1 MGEWT
6 WRGFKL
12 VQSLVERLPRSWAY
26 ALAVLGARL
35 AWWFSPLA
43 RPRLEYN
50 LKIACPELANDPR
63 ALRRLSQLN
72 FRNHAK
78 AYADLM
84 QLPRARVETMRPRLK
99 VKGWEYLE
107 EARALG
113 KGALAVS
120 CHMGSYEVVAA
131 IWSATLAPVSF
142 FAEELEPRA
151 LFEWYRD
158 TRARLG
164 ISVLTLDHGGIRKVL
179 EALSDQEMV
188 ITAIDRDITG
198 TGYLMPFFG
207 RMAPIPLGPAA
218 IALRLGTPL
227 FPVCVYRLPDDTYMA
242 EGAPLVYADWRF
254 SRRPGARDG
263 GVAAPNRGVH
273 PASPRA
279 VARPAPH
286 LVGHP
291 MRNQLFPA
299 RGEVPRPLQH
309 FPACGEVPG
318 EAGRWGSWLRPL
330 WRAARATS
338 PLRGEELS
346 RQEPTL
352 PRLRGSARRSRAMGA
367 LRATSPLRGE
377 ELRT

>member
-6 WRGFKL
+6 WRGFKI
-12 VQSLVERLPRSWAY
+12 VQALVERLPRPWAY
-26 ALAVLGARL
+26 ALAVVAARI
-35 AWWFSPLA
+35 AWWFSPDA

-50 LKIACPELANDPR
+50 LKIACPELENDSK
-63 ALRRLSQLN
+63 ALRRLSWLN

-84 QLPRARVETMRPRLK
+84 LLPTARVEAMRPRLK
-99 VKGWEYLE
+99 VQGWEFLE

-113 KGALAVS
+113 KGVLVVS

-179 EALSDQEMV
+179 EALRDQEMV

-198 TGYLMPFFG
+198 TGHVMPFFG
-207 RMAPIPLGPAA
+207 KPAPIPLGPAA
-218 IALRLGTPL
+218 IALRTGTPL

-242 EGAPLVYADWRF
+242 EGAPLVHAT
-254 SRRPGARDG
+254 
-263 GVAAPNRGVH
+263 
-273 PASPRA
+273 AS
-279 VARPAPH
+279 
-286 LVGHP
+286 G
-291 MRNQLFPA
+291 N
-299 RGEVPRPLQH
+299 
-309 FPACGEVPG
+309 
-318 EAGRWGSWLRPL
+318 
-330 WRAARATS
+330 ARADQVQATEQLLRHIERFIQAHPEQWHVPHRIWAGS
-338 PLRGEELS
+338 P
-346 RQEPTL
+346 
-352 PRLRGSARRSRAMGA
+352 
-367 LRATSPLRGE
+367 
-377 ELRT
+377 

>member
-6 WRGFKL
+6 WRGCKAG
-12 VQSLVERLPRSWAY
+12 QSLVERLPRSWAY
-26 ALAVLGARL
+26 ALAVVAARV

-50 LKIACPELANDPR
+50 LKIACPELRDDPA
-63 ALRRLSQLN
+63 ALRRLSKLN

-84 QLPRARVETMRPRLK
+84 QLPGARIEAMRPLLN
-99 VKGWEYLE
+99 VKGLE
-107 EARALG
+107 HLDEARSLG
-113 KGALAVS
+113 KGVLVVS

-179 EALSDQEMV
+179 QALREQEMV

-198 TGYLMPFFG
+198 TGQTMPFFG
-207 RMAPIPLGPAA
+207 KPAPIPLGPAA

-227 FPVCVYRLPDDTYMA
+227 FPVCVYRLPDDTYVA
-242 EGAPLVYADWRF
+242 EGAPLVYARSTGD
-254 SRRPGARDG
+254 
-263 GVAAPNRGVH
+263 
-273 PASPRA
+273 
-279 VARPAPH
+279 
-286 LVGHP
+286 
-291 MRNQLFPA
+291 
-299 RGEVPRPLQH
+299 
-309 FPACGEVPG
+309 
-318 EAGRWGSWLRPL
+318 
-330 WRAARATS
+330 ARADQVRTT
-338 PLRGEELS
+338 PALLRHIE
-346 RQEPTL
+346 
-352 PRLRGSARRSRAMGA
+352 RLVPHA
-367 LRATSPLRGE
+367 
-377 ELRT
+377 